1 MEGTGMKRVLVV
13 EDEVLQREA
22 LMDKFQRSGFVV
34 SAANDGEEAIQL
46 LHEGDNGYDVV
57 ILDLILPK
65 MDGYTVLEN
74 MQQNHIE
81 VPVVVLSALGQQ
93 EEKARAEAFGIKAYF
108 VKTDTTLEE
117 VIGFVKGLLAEGN

>member
-1 MEGTGMKRVLVV
+1 MKRILVV

-22 LMDKFQRSGFVV
+22 ITDKFQKSGMAV
-34 SAANDGEEAIQL
+34 SAAKDGEEAIKL
-46 LHEGDNGYDVV
+46 LHEGDGGYDAM

-65 MDGYTVLEN
+65 KDGYKVLEEMRKSN
-74 MQQNHIE
+74 IT

-93 EEKARAEAFGIKAYF
+93 EEKSRAEAFGIKAYF

-117 VIGFVKGLLAEGN
+117 VVGFVKGLLAEGN